1 MKEEMDKL
9 IKEIYQI
16 RLEMNYSAVKMSNDP
31 ELENTQEVENSK
43 DEVLDKEI
51 KTEALAEENT
61 NNEIV
66 ATEEGEKLKLED
78 YEDTISDSKYFK
90 NTNYAIV

>member
-31 ELENTQEVENSK
+31 ELEKHFRERLGKAKSKLNS
-43 DEVLDKEI
+43 LMIMQQKE
-51 KTEALAEENT
+51 KK
-61 NNEIV
+61 
-66 ATEEGEKLKLED
+66 EG
-78 YEDTISDSKYFK
+78 IR
-90 NTNYAIV
+90 I